1 MRVELHVKSDLF
13 EPCMETQS
21 AAEYAVQT
29 EDVNFNQRNLND
41 LYRPCQDSAVQAI
54 NQTVPPCF
62 KETKNTGCYFQHA
75 PSRLQS
81 TSACEIL
88 QSK

>member
-21 AAEYAVQT
+21 AAAYAVQT
-29 EDVNFNQRNLND
+29 ENVNFNQRNLND

-54 NQTVPPCF
+54 NQTVPTCF
-62 KETKNTGCYFQHA
+62 KETQKHRMLF
-75 PSRLQS
+75 
-81 TSACEIL
+81 SASPL
-88 QSK
+88 